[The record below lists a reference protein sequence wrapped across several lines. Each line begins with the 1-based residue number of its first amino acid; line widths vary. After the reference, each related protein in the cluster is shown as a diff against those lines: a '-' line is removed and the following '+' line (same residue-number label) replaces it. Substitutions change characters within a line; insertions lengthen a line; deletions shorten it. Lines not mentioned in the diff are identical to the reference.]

1 MPRNIVDLSARS
13 RVIRDEPWHL
23 HFWESSVDDVLAFL
37 RDPREQLGRLGIELP
52 EDCRIETVI
61 ENHDWLSANT
71 KGLEAA
77 DGVIVCNVGG
87 GNVAREVYRVAM
99 YAHREEDVGRF
110 EKRLLHEPDVES
122 LDGDGY
128 GQTTA

>member
-23 HFWESSVDDVLAFL
+23 HFWESSVEDVMAFL
-37 RDPREQLGRLGIELP
+37 RNPRDELRRIGVELP
-52 EDCRIETVI
+52 DECRIETVI
-61 ENHDWLSANT
+61 ENHDWLARNT
-71 KGLEAA
+71 DGLAA
-77 DGVIVCNVGG
+77 KDGVIVCNVGG

-110 EKRLLHEPDVES
+110 DKKLLHGEDVES
-122 LDGDGY
+122 I
-128 GQTTA
+128 ASPAEAN